1 MKYPKKS
8 AAVGLLAAAIALT
21 PAFAAEKSR
30 QKKAPAK
37 PAPVAEAPEAPAGEG
52 AQAAYGVKIGKFFS
66 EQQKEAARKAFA
78 QKYAKA
84 KECLPGMQK
93 KTAKGECDSPWD
105 TRYWAV
111 GQSLQPAV
119 TVYPVPEPVAAK
131 LPPAPKGYEYVR
143 AADDILLI
151 STGNKLVVD
160 MIENLSG

>member
-8 AAVGLLAAAIALT
+8 RLVALAAMAAFAIA
-21 PAFAAEKSR
+21 PALA
-30 QKKAPAK
+30 QT
-37 PAPVAEAPEAPAGEG
+37 APAGEG
-52 AQAAYGVKIGKFFS
+52 EAAYGVKIGKFFS
-66 EQQKEAARKAFA
+66 EQQKEAARRAFA

-93 KTAKGECDSPWD
+93 KTPKGECDSPWD

-119 TVYPVPEPVAAK
+119 TVYPVPEPVASK

>member
-1 MKYPKKS
+1 MKYPKKP
-8 AAVGLLAAAIALT
+8 AAAALLAAAVALA
-21 PAFAAEKSR
+21 PAFAAEKSQ

-37 PAPVAEAPEAPAGEG
+37 PAPVAEAQAPAGEG

-66 EQQKEAARKAFA
+66 ERQKEAARLAFA
-78 QKYAKA
+78 QKYGKA